1 MKHMLKIWIAVMAFA
16 LPAAAQSSAELDALT
31 DAINAGGRSDWQAV
45 DEALEDISAPLA
57 RDIVEWTRLR
67 GRQGSFADCREF
79 IARNADWPGM
89 KLLRKRCESAIPRG
103 ADRPQVFAYFK
114 DQLPQTG
121 IGSLRL
127 AEALIGEGRSVEAAA
142 ELSRAWLSFT
152 MSEDEHNA
160 FIERNGLTVR
170 DLHVARLDML
180 LWRDAQSDIKRML
193 PLVSEDHR
201 KLATARTALRQDKT
215 GVDDLIAAVPESL
228 VGDPGLAYERFLWR
242 ARKGRSDAADIILA
256 RSISTEALGDPQAW
270 SSRRRALARSLMR
283 EGKHAQAYS
292 VASSHYLTKGSAF
305 ADLEWLSGFIALRYL
320 NAPDQAL
327 QHFEVF
333 EAAVATPISLGRA
346 GYWTGRAHEALG
358 NTDAAAKAYAFGA
371 KYQSSFY
378 GQLAAEQGGLPAH
391 AAMTGKQTYPD
402 WREADFNGDSVFE
415 AARLLHRAGMRS
427 LSERFFVHLAETQS
441 RTEQG
446 QLGDLALELEEPHIA
461 LMLAKEAA
469 RQGMQLYKTYFPIA
483 TPAGMQLPVDEVF
496 ALSIARR
503 ESEFDPVVV
512 SPVGARGLM
521 QLMPGTARE
530 MATRTGEPYNLGRLR
545 TDPSYNARL
554 GSAYLASLAERYQN
568 NPVLMSIAYNAGP
581 TRADRWMRQFGD
593 PRSASVDIIDWIENI
608 PFTETRNYV
617 MRVTESFMPYRA
629 RLTGQVQ
636 PPNLMADLRR

>member
-1 MKHMLKIWIAVMAFA
+1 MLKICVAALAFA
-16 LPAAAQSSAELDALT
+16 LPATAQSSAELDALT
-31 DAINAGGRSDWQAV
+31 DAINAGARSDWS
-45 DEALEDISAPLA
+45 ALDAAWEEISAPLA
-57 RDIVEWTRLR
+57 RDIVDWTRLR
-67 GRQGSFADCREF
+67 GRQGDFAECRAF

-103 ADRPQVFAYFK
+103 ADRAQVFAYFAE
-114 DQLPQTG
+114 QPPQTG
-121 IGSLRL
+121 TGSLRL

-152 MSEDEHNA
+152 MTEDEHNA
-160 FIERNGLTVR
+160 FITRNGLTVR
-170 DLHVARLDML
+170 DLHAARLDML
-180 LWRDAQSDIKRML
+180 LWRDAGEDVERML

-201 KLATARTALRQDKT
+201 KLAAARTGLRRDQT
-215 GVDDLIAAVPESL
+215 GVDDLIDAVPDSL
-228 VGDPGLAYERFLWR
+228 KDDPGLAYERFLWR
-242 ARKGRSDAADIILA
+242 ARKGRDDAVEIILD
-256 RSISTEALGDPQAW
+256 RSISTEALGNPDAW

-305 ADLEWLSGFIALRYL
+305 ADLEWLSGFLALRYL

-327 QHFEVF
+327 QHFELF
-333 EAAVATPISLGRA
+333 QAAVETPISLGRA

-358 NTDAAAKAYAFGA
+358 NKEAAAKAYKYGA
-371 KYQSSFY
+371 TFQSSFY
-378 GQLAAEQGGLPAH
+378 GQLAAERGGLPAH
-391 AAMTGKQTYPD
+391 AAMTGAQTYPD
-402 WREADFNGDSVFE
+402 WRQADFNGDSVFE

-427 LSERFFVHLAETQS
+427 LSERFFVHLAETQT

-483 TPAGMQLPVDEVF
+483 TPAGMDLPVDEVF
-496 ALSIARR
+496 AVSIARR
-503 ESEFDPVVV
+503 ESEFDPVVI

-521 QLMPGTARE
+521 QLMPGTAKE
-530 MATRTGEPYNLGRLR
+530 MATKTGEAYDLGKLR
-545 TDPSYNARL
+545 SDPNYNARL
-554 GSAYLASLAERYQN
+554 GAAYLASLAERYQN

-636 PPNLMADLRR
+636 PPNLLADLRR

>member
-1 MKHMLKIWIAVMAFA
+1 LKHMLKICVAALAIA
-16 LPAAAQSSAELDALT
+16 LPATAQSTAELDALT
-31 DAINAGGRSDWQAV
+31 DAISASGRSDWQAV
-45 DEALEDISAPLA
+45 DKALEDISAPLA

-67 GRQGSFADCREF
+67 GEQGDFAECRAF
-79 IARNADWPGM
+79 TARNADWPGM
-89 KLLRKRCESAIPRG
+89 KLLRKRCEGSIPRG
-103 ADRPQVFAYFK
+103 ANRAQVFDYFK
-114 DQLPQTG
+114 DQPPQTG
-121 IGSLRL
+121 TGSLRL
-127 AEALIGEGRSVEAAA
+127 AEALIGEGRGVEAAA
-142 ELSRAWLSFT
+142 ELRRAWLTFT
-152 MSEDEHNA
+152 MSKEELDA
-160 FIERNGLTVR
+160 YITRNGLTVR
-170 DLHVARLDML
+170 NLHEARLDML
-180 LWRDAQSDIKRML
+180 LWRDAGEDIERML
-193 PLVSEDHR
+193 PLVSEGQR
-201 KLATARTALRQDKT
+201 KLAAARTGLRRDET
-215 GVDDLIAAVPESL
+215 GVDDLIEAVPDSL
-228 VGDPGLAYERFLWR
+228 QDDPGLAYERFFWR
-242 ARKGRSDAADIILA
+242 ARNGRDDAVDIILD
-256 RSISTEALGDPQAW
+256 RSVSTQALGNPQAW

-305 ADLEWLSGFIALRYL
+305 ADLEWLSGFLALRYL

-333 EAAVATPISLGRA
+333 QAAVATPISLGRA

-358 NTDAAAKAYAFGA
+358 NKDAAAKAYAYGA
-371 KYQSSFY
+371 TFQSSFY
-378 GQLAAEQGGLPAH
+378 GQLAAERGGLPAH
-391 AAMTGKQTYPD
+391 AAMTGDQTYPD
-402 WREADFNGDSVFE
+402 WRGADFNGDSVFE

-427 LSERFFVHLAETQS
+427 LSERFFVHLAETQT

-483 TPAGMQLPVDEVF
+483 TPAGMDLPVDEVF

-503 ESEFDPVVV
+503 ESEFDPVVI

-530 MATRTGEPYNLGRLR
+530 MASKTGEAYDLGKLR
-545 TDPSYNARL
+545 SDPNYNARL
-554 GSAYLASLAERYQN
+554 GAAYLASLAERYQN

-629 RLTGQVQ
+629 RLSGAVQ
-636 PPNLMADLRR
+636 TPNLLADLRR